1 MKFITDDYLL
11 NDAVFGPILIVTITL
26 CSIFLLIRLS
36 FKPFSRPKKLISC
49 LSGKEG
55 FKSACLSL
63 SGTLGVGNIS
73 GVASAI
79 IVGGAGAVFWMWV
92 FALMAMIIKY
102 SEIVLALKFK
112 SDNSCGTAFYIE
124 KGLKNKHLAIV
135 FSVLIVLS
143 SLGMGNIIQSS
154 AASQSLYVCF
164 DVPKIVTG
172 VIFSIITLLL
182 VIGGRDR
189 VSIFSSYLIP
199 ILTVGY
205 FLVSIAVIIANIRS
219 IPSAFL
225 QIFSEAFNV
234 KAIGGGVLSVL
245 FTRSV
250 RIGAS
255 RGILSNEAGCGTATY
270 AQSVKENNSAKGG
283 VWGIFEV
290 FVDTIVLCTLTALV
304 IFLVPNNC
312 NESMGS
318 VIYSYSYFGQWG
330 GSFIGIS
337 SWFFA
342 LASVVCWSYYGTAAI
357 RYLTKNKKAYGLYLL
372 LYSAAGIVGS
382 VFAPNTVWQ
391 LSDITVSIMAVFNT
405 ICVVLLS
412 GTVKDETDRY
422 FS

>member
-1 MKFITDDYLL
+1 MLNLL
-11 NDAVFGPILIVTITL
+11 NDAFFGPALIVTITI
-26 CSIFLLIRLS
+26 SGIFLLIRLS

-49 LSGKEG
+49 LKGKEG

-92 FALMAMIIKY
+92 FALLAMIIKY
-102 SEIVLALKFK
+102 SEIVLALKFR
-112 SDNSCGTAFYIE
+112 SNNSCGTAYYIE
-124 KGLKNKHLAIV
+124 KGLKNKPLALVFSILIV
-135 FSVLIVLS
+135 FS

-154 AASQSLYVCF
+154 AAAQSLYYCF

-172 VIFSIITLLL
+172 IIFSIMTLFL

-189 VSIFSSYLIP
+189 VSVFSSYLIP
-199 ILTVGY
+199 ILTLGY
-205 FLVSIAVIIANIRS
+205 FLVSIAVIIANIKS
-219 IPSAFL
+219 IPTVFY
-225 QIFSEAFNV
+225 QITSEALDVRAF
-234 KAIGGGVLSVL
+234 GGGVLSVIVS
-245 FTRSV
+245 RSV

-255 RGILSNEAGCGTATY
+255 RGILSNEAGCGTSTY
-270 AQSVKENNSAKGG
+270 AQSVNEDSCARGG

-304 IFLVPNNC
+304 ILLVPNNC

-330 GSFIGIS
+330 GYFIGIS

-391 LSDITVSIMAVFNT
+391 LSDLTVSIMAVFNT